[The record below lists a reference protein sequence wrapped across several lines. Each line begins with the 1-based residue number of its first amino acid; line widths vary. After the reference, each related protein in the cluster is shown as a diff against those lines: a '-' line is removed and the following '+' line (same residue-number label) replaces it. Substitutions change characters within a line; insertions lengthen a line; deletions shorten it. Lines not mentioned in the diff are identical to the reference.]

1 MENKKSIIYYNS
13 DEIKCPF
20 CDEIFYKQK
29 DKKIRESID
38 MFFMDVFDFEKAFTQ
53 SDLDLIL
60 TIYKNLDKNMR
71 INIY

>member
-1 MENKKSIIYYNS
+1 
-13 DEIKCPF
+13 
-20 CDEIFYKQK
+20 
-29 DKKIRESID
+29 
-38 MFFMDVFDFEKAFTQ
+38 MDVFDFEKAFTQ